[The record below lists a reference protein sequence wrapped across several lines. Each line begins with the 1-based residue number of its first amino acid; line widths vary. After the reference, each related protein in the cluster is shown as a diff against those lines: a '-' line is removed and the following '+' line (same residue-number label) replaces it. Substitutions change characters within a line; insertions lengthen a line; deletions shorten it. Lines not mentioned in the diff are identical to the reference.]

1 MAYPR
6 FQINDQETSAET
18 TTPSPAPDITIPSAY
33 QSDVN
38 HVIEGSGKPIKKNS
52 KVMLKI
58 MLFLI
63 IVIVASGLTG
73 GFIILKNYRNDPL
86 RLIAK
91 SFENLESAS
100 SFTAHALFPGNEN
113 YTSADLNIDY
123 HKAPYLLSRGQ
134 IKITN
139 INSEM
144 GNNLLILAIFN
155 SSDSYIQAS
164 YSKIDIL
171 ESQINVLYPQIS
183 GLETYQL
190 IIPVIKGQKWLH
202 LNNNS
207 EQPSPDGVQISEEK
221 QKEINQKFIDSIIVR
236 SHDANFKSGDS
247 SYHKILLGFDEPKLI
262 EFIKSFKSLDL
273 EIELK
278 QINSL
283 IKIMQS
289 AENWNDDI
297 VEILIEKDSGNLYSL
312 SLSLPKFPEDALEET
327 IEENLQSE
335 ESIETFVEL
344 FSNKLKDAIKPE
356 ISKELLYIG
365 RVEITNYNQAQSAQ
379 IPSPQVEQKEIE
391 DAIERDLPFILQ
403 AMFTNSE
410 ENIDSGLY
418 LPDYFNGDT
427 LDI

>member
-1 MAYPR
+1 MAYPPYR
-6 FQINDQETSAET
+6 ENTQEIPQGNTNLYPTPNQTTSA
-18 TTPSPAPDITIPSAY
+18 AY

-58 MLFLI
+58 ILFLI
-63 IVIVASGLTG
+63 AVTVASGLAG
-73 GFIILKNYRNDPL
+73 GFIILKNYQNDPL

-113 YTSADLNIDY
+113 YASADLNIDY
-123 HKAPYLLSRGQ
+123 HKAPYLFSRGQ
-134 IKITN
+134 AKITN

-171 ESQINVLYPQIS
+171 ENQINVSYPQIS

-202 LNNNS
+202 LKNNS
-207 EQPSPDGVQISEEK
+207 AQPSPYGVQISEEK
-221 QKEINQKFIDSIIVR
+221 QKEINQKFLDSIIVR
-236 SHDANFKSGDS
+236 SHDVNFKSGDT

-262 EFIKSFKSLDL
+262 EFVESFKSLDL

-283 IKIMQS
+283 IKIIQS
-289 AENWNDDI
+289 ADNWNDDI

-312 SLSLPKFPEDALEET
+312 SLSLPKFPEDALEQT

-335 ESIETFVEL
+335 ESIETFAEL
-344 FSNKLKDAIKPE
+344 FSNKLKDIIKPE
-356 ISKELLYIG
+356 SSSELLYIG
-365 RVEITNYNQAQSAQ
+365 RVEITNYNQAPSAQ

-391 DAIERDLPFILQ
+391 GAIERDLPFILQ
-403 AMFTNSE
+403 TMFTNSE
-410 ENIDSGLY
+410 ENIDSGFY
-418 LPDYFNGDT
+418 LPDYFKGDT